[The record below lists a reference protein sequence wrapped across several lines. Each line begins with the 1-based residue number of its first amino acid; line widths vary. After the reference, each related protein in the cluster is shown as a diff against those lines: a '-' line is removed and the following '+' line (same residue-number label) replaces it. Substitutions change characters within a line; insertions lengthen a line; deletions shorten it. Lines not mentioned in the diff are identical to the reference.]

1 MLRAR
6 DVSVYYGHV
15 QAVRRAT
22 VEVSPGEIVA
32 VLGGN
37 GAGKSSLL
45 GAIVGLVPT
54 TQGEVIWDRRRL
66 DGPGSSAHRV
76 ARLGV
81 ALVPEGR
88 QLLSTMTV
96 RDNLLVGAYQH
107 HARSVRDLLRPIGR
121 LARHGGLRGRLERV
135 FGLFPR
141 LRERQAQMAGS
152 LSGGEQQML
161 AIARALMASPRALL
175 LDEPSIGL
183 APNLAREILQQL
195 VALRDEGLAVLLV
208 EQDAHAALRIADRG
222 YVMETGRVVA
232 EGTAKELLSSERL
245 RRAYLGMA

>member
-1 MLRAR
+1 MLRAEG
-6 DVSVYYGHV
+6 VSVYYGHV
-15 QAVRRAT
+15 QAVRRASLT
-22 VEVSPGEIVA
+22 VAPGEIVA

-45 GAIVGLVPT
+45 AAIAGLVPV
-54 TQGEVIWDRRRL
+54 TQGEVWWEGQRL
-66 DGPGSSAHRV
+66 DGPRSGAHRI

-107 HARSVRDLLRPIGR
+107 HSSSARDLLWPVGR
-121 LARHGGLRGRLERV
+121 LARHRGLCERMARV
-135 FGLFPR
+135 FDLFPR
-141 LRERQAQMAGS
+141 LRERQAQLAGS

-161 AIARALMASPRALL
+161 AIGRGLMASPRALL

-195 VALRDEGLAVLLV
+195 VGLRAEGLAILLV
-208 EQDAHAALRIADRG
+208 EQDAHAALRVADRG

-232 EGTAKELLSSERL
+232 EGTAKELLASERM
-245 RRAYLGMA
+245 RRAYLGIA

>member
-1 MLRAR
+1 MLRTAE
-6 DVSVYYGHV
+6 VSVHYGHV
-15 QAVRRAT
+15 QAVRRASIA
-22 VEVSPGEIVA
+22 VAPGEIVA
-32 VLGGN
+32 VLGAN

-45 GAIVGLVPT
+45 NAIAGVVPIS
-54 TQGEVIWDRRRL
+54 QGEVLWDGSRL
-66 DGPGSSAHRV
+66 DGAGAHRV
-76 ARLGV
+76 ARRGI

-96 RDNLLVGAYQH
+96 HDNLLIGGYQH
-107 HARSVRDLLRPIGR
+107 HAASIMDLLGPVGR
-121 LARHGGLRGRLERV
+121 LSRNAGLQERLERV
-135 FGLFPR
+135 FVLFPR
-141 LRERQAQMAGS
+141 LRERQSQVSGS

-161 AIARALMASPRALL
+161 AIGRALMASPRALL

-195 VALRDEGLAVLLV
+195 VGLRAQGLAVLLV
-208 EQDAHAALRIADRG
+208 EQDAHAALRVADRG

-232 EGTAKELLSSERL
+232 EGTSKELLSSERM